1 MSDSSPVVKRHSRAL
16 RILSCLQSGPSFNA
30 RELARR
36 MNVSRRTIYRDLNL
50 IRAAGID
57 VFFDETHDSYR
68 IRSHRDLAP
77 LKLEPEDLTRLV
89 ITSQLSPFASLS
101 EDFEVSVRESM
112 SRLLGPYPEEIRDP
126 IQRIIN
132 CCRIRPSRS
141 DKRLSD
147 MLQRMMVAI
156 GRGVQVQL
164 VVDSQISMDVVR
176 FSPHM
181 IEMDGTQWRVIG
193 RTSKN
198 RTRQVFYLE
207 DIKNVE
213 LTNLPYSIPRNNRTR
228 VYETA
233 S

>member
-1 MSDSSPVVKRHSRAL
+1 MSNSSSVVKRHSRAL

-30 RELARR
+30 RELANR
-36 MNVSRRTIYRDLNL
+36 MNVSRRTIYRDLNM

-57 VFFDETHDSYR
+57 VVFDDTHDSYR
-68 IRSHRDLAP
+68 IRSHRDIAP

-89 ITSQLSPFASLS
+89 VTSQLSPFASLS
-101 EDFEVSVRESM
+101 EDFEISVRESM

-132 CCRIRPSRS
+132 CCRVRPAASNKRMS
-141 DKRLSD
+141 DL
-147 MLQRMMVAI
+147 LQRIMVAI

-164 VVDSQISMDVVR
+164 IVDNKLAIEVIR

-193 RTSKN
+193 RTSKD
-198 RTRQVFYLE
+198 RLRQVFYLE
-207 DIKNVE
+207 DIKEVE

-228 VYETA
+228 IYDTA